1 MQNQFIDWTE
11 DFDGVGREL
20 KSSNSYSYTSTSRRC
35 YNFDGEEVDCRTGE
49 VKEDAPA
56 WLVAVIIVVIAL
68 IVAIILVCVA
78 TKKCKKKWK
87 CARIIKCCKRNATA
101 EAECCGQK
109 IHSSDSDK

>member
-20 KSSNSYSYTSTSRRC
+20 KTKSYTTSSRRC
-35 YNFDGEEVDCRTGE
+35 YNLDGDEVDCRTGE

-56 WLVAVIIVVIAL
+56 WLVATIIGVIAL
-68 IVAIILVCVA
+68 IVIIILVCVA

-87 CARIIKCCKRNATA
+87 CARIIKCCKKNATA